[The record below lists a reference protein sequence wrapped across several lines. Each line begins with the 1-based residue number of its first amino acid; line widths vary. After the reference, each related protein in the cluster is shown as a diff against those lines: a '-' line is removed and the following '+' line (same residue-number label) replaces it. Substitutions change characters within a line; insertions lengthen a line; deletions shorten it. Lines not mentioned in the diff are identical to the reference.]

1 MRCRRNLAPQSA
13 LVPAQ
18 TRSMVDETLQICISS
33 PPRRGAT
40 RGAIVR
46 FYWFPCI
53 HMKDALRNK
62 AYKQKGLADV
72 VNIGKALL
80 LCARLRDMGEAAYSL
95 HIIPVQMLELAIE
108 RAAAAPAFLRVVQRV
123 VGVLVNAVTVVGAI
137 GERCT
142 RAQRHLRHAVYR
154 LR

>member
-1 MRCRRNLAPQSA
+1 MRRDGITIVCFRRFLRIYAWDAS
-13 LVPAQ
+13 
-18 TRSMVDETLQICISS
+18 RSRAHE
-33 PPRRGAT
+33 
-40 RGAIVR
+40 
-46 FYWFPCI
+46 W
-53 HMKDALRNK
+53 
-62 AYKQKGLADV
+62 KGLADAV
-72 VNIGKALL
+72 DAGKALR
-80 LCARLRDMGEAAYSL
+80 CVQLRDMGEAAYSL

-123 VGVLVNAVTVVGAI
+123 VGILVNVVTVVGAI